1 FHKIAH
7 GSRAKVKSVAAEYAA
22 YIKSVLSLVTR
33 ILTSKKHEEGDDNVQ
48 HIHRDDYKP
57 EQHDGPSLNGN
68 SEKGQRE
75 GSLAKG
81 TRHDNEGL

>member
-1 FHKIAH
+1 YAKFLPPLHLKIPQDSPREQSQGKVR
-7 GSRAKVKSVAAEYAA
+7 GSR
-22 YIKSVLSLVTR
+22 VTR
-33 ILTSKKHEEGDDNVQ
+33 ILTSEKHEEGDDNVQ

-68 SEKGQRE
+68 SEKRQRE